1 MEQKEITFSTKGVC
15 AKYIRIVLNSDNT
28 IAEVEF
34 YGGCNG
40 NAKGIA
46 SLVRGMKA
54 EDVIEKLRG
63 TTCGFRPTSCPD
75 QLAQA
80 LTENISAAS
89 E

>member
-15 AKYIRIVLNSDNT
+15 AKYIRIVLNADNT

-34 YGGCNG
+34 YG

-80 LTENISAAS
+80 LSENISTAS